1 MGNAPS
7 SAARPPI
14 LGSELTT
21 PSLQRHS
28 RPCEESCAYLVT
40 APRSQGTHASDSYML
55 DVSSDASLC
64 CGPTPR
70 SGPVSFV
77 SREEALEKAR
87 YYAERNPELAKQAYL
102 FALDILPSNFP
113 GRAQIHEGRN
123 QTGSWGCS
131 FVRCNI
137 PQPVGPCWSSGQHG
151 HPTVQEGGNEGPVQ
165 KMGSAEFTST
175 AFTSGN
181 VSRLHT
187 DDLDELVVNNPA
199 AKKLHLGSIPI
210 RTTEKESFAQLDD
223 SDFRAEIYG
232 ELAQLHLMCGEPRKA
247 MECYHSAAML
257 APHQLAYSYK
267 RGVVLQ
273 QLGERDRAISCFRE
287 ILQNDSTYK
296 PAIFNLGVCL
306 AEDPSTRPEALG
318 TFQHLLSID
327 PNNDNALDMIADIH
341 EQEGRVAE
349 AYAVKQRVVTL
360 DPSNFRAGRDLA
372 RLGSTLL
379 DRGGVPGYVTLN

>member
-1 MGNAPS
+1 MGNAAS
-7 SAARPPI
+7 SVAQPPI
-14 LGSELTT
+14 LESELTT

-28 RPCEESCAYLVT
+28 HPCEESCAYLVA
-40 APRSQGTHASDSYML
+40 APCSHDTHAHDSYTL
-55 DVSSDASLC
+55 DITSDTSLC

-70 SGPVSFV
+70 SGTVSFV
-77 SREEALEKAR
+77 SREEALVKAR
-87 YYAERNPELAKQAYL
+87 YYKEKNPELAKQAYL
-102 FALDILPSNFP
+102 FALDLPPSSYP
-113 GRAQIHEGRN
+113 GNIRGLEAS
-123 QTGSWGCS
+123 TAGSCGCS
-131 FVRCNI
+131 FVRCSI
-137 PQPVGPCWSSGQHG
+137 PQPVGSCWSSGKFN
-151 HPTVQEGGNEGPVQ
+151 HPGVREGVSEGPVQ
-165 KMGSAEFTST
+165 KMSSAELAST

-199 AKKLHLGSIPI
+199 ARRLHVGNISA
-210 RTTEKESFAQLDD
+210 RSTGKEGAGQLED
-223 SDFRAEIYG
+223 SDFRAEIHA

-247 MECYHSAAML
+247 MECYQSAAML
-257 APHQLAYSYK
+257 APHQLAYAYR

-287 ILQNDSTYK
+287 VLQNDSTYK

-306 AEDPSTRPEALG
+306 AEDPTTRSEALG
-318 TFQHLLSID
+318 AFEHLLSID
-327 PNNDNALDMIADIH
+327 PNDDNALDMIADIH

-372 RLGSTLL
+372 RLESTLL